1 MSNDST
7 TNTPDPAELA
17 DDALEA
23 AAGGVIGTDTNGDG
37 IIDGGCTDPFP
48 GKPFPGTEP
57 WVL

>member
-17 DDALEA
+17 DDAQVCNCN
-23 AAGGVIGTDTNGDG
+23 GVSKG